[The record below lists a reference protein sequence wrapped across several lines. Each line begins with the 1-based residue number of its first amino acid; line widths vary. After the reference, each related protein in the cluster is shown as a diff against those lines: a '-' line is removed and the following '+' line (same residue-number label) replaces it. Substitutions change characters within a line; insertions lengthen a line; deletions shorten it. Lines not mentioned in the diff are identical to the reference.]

1 MNAFSIR
8 GLLVAAS
15 LALAIPAGAET
26 LTLSTPDADTSEIT
40 LAAKHFAEVVK
51 QKTNGELEIKV
62 FANGTLYGGDPS
74 AGVKQLAGGSLDM
87 LLNATSLYATFNPK
101 FTAIAVPYLFDG
113 TDQLRAY
120 LDSDLGEELRT
131 DLSKIGIVG
140 VDLWSRPLR
149 QITNSK
155 RPITGPDDLKGLKLR
170 VPNNPLWV
178 KFFGA
183 MGAAPTPMAFSEVYN
198 ALQLGVVDGQEN
210 PVNVPVSARLYEV
223 QKYLTISN
231 HIADAWVLGMN
242 PRRYQALPEKY
253 KTALAEAARETE
265 DWKAKNDAA
274 DIAASIATLE
284 KNGMT
289 TNVLTPEQRASF
301 IAVSKSLYPVFE
313 GLVKDPSFFQ
323 RTTSFAGKS

>member
-1 MNAFSIR
+1 MKAVSIR
-8 GLLVAAS
+8 GLVVAAA
-15 LALAIPAGAET
+15 LALSAPAGAET

-40 LAAKHFAEVVK
+40 LAAKHFAELVK

-62 FANGTLYGGDPS
+62 FPNGTLYGGDPS

-101 FTAIAVPYLFDG
+101 FTAIAVPYLFDNV
-113 TDQLRAY
+113 DQLRAY
-120 LDSDLGEELRT
+120 LDSDLGEELRS
-131 DLSKIGIVG
+131 DLSKIGITG
-140 VDLWSRPLR
+140 IDLWSRPLR

-155 RPITGPDDLKGLKLR
+155 RPITQPEDLKGLKLR

-183 MGAAPTPMAFSEVYN
+183 MGAAPTPMAFAEVYN

-242 PRRYQALPEKY
+242 PRRYKALPEAHRS
-253 KTALAEAARETE
+253 ALEQAARETE
-265 DWKAKNDAA
+265 GWKAKNDAA
-274 DIAASIATLE
+274 DIAKSIAILE
-284 KNGMT
+284 QNGIK
-289 TNVLTPEQRASF
+289 TNELTPAQRTQF
-301 IAVSKSLYPVFE
+301 IEVSKSLYPVFQE
-313 GLVKDPSFFQ
+313 LVKDRMFFD
-323 RTTSFAGKS
+323 RTTGFAGKS